1 MSSDPALPALLEAI
15 AAELVVDASLVEKDW
30 YAMRIIA
37 AVATVKHPDM
47 QLVFSGGTSLAK
59 GYGLIQRFSEDIDFK
74 VAMPKEGLNRSEY
87 RAYREQIVE
96 AIRAGS
102 DEWSLAEDNIQSLNA
117 SQFFKC
123 QIVYRHQF
131 QKTPALRPHVKLEVT
146 FDPPALPFEERPL
159 QSFVAQAQQ
168 QEPEVTSIPCV
179 SPIETAADKLSA
191 LTWRVAQR
199 DRNSP
204 QDDAALIRH
213 LHDLAAL
220 ETVIAQSKAFI
231 PLVMECLN
239 KDARRDKKSGTA
251 TLPPIQ
257 RLRRMLDTL
266 ESDPLYK
273 VEYEQFVVGM
283 SYAEDAERLSFQA
296 ALQVATRLV
305 DLLLDQGS
313 TTSQIA
319 E

>member
-1 MSSDPALPALLEAI
+1 MSSDPSLPALIEAI

-37 AVATVKHPDM
+37 AVATVKHPDL

-74 VAMPKEGLNRSEY
+74 VAMPEGLNRSEY
-87 RAYREQIVE
+87 RAYREEIVRT
-96 AIRAGS
+96 IRAGS
-102 DEWSLAEDNIQSLNA
+102 DEWSLAEDDIQSLNA
-117 SQFFKC
+117 SRFFRC

-131 QKTPALRPHVKLEVT
+131 KKTPALRPHVKLEVT
-146 FDPPALPFEERPL
+146 FDPPALPFEKRPL

-168 QEPEVTSIPCV
+168 REPEVTSIPCV
-179 SPIETAADKLSA
+179 SPTETAADKLSA
-191 LTWRVAQR
+191 LTWRVSQR
-199 DRNSP
+199 DRNDL

-220 ETVIAQSKAFI
+220 ETVIIAQSKTFI
-231 PLVMECLN
+231 PLVIECLN
-239 KDARRDKKSGTA
+239 KDASRDKKSGTA

-257 RLRRMLDTL
+257 RLRRMLDML
-266 ESDPLYK
+266 ESDRLYK

-283 SYAEDAERLSFQA
+283 SYAADAERLSFQA

-305 DLLLDQGS
+305 DLLL
-313 TTSQIA
+313 
-319 E
+319 

>member
-1 MSSDPALPALLEAI
+1 VSFNPALIEAI

-37 AVATVKHPDM
+37 AVATVKHPNM
-47 QLVFSGGTSLAK
+47 HLVFSGGTSLAK

-87 RAYREQIVE
+87 RAYREQIVK

-102 DEWSLAEDNIQSLNA
+102 NEWSLAEDDIQSLNA
-117 SQFFKC
+117 SRFFKC
-123 QIVYRHQF
+123 QIAYRHQF
-131 QKTPALRPHVKLEVT
+131 KKTPALRPHVKLEVT
-146 FDPPALPFEERPL
+146 FDPPALPPEERPL

-179 SPIETAADKLSA
+179 SPVETAADKLSA
-191 LTWRVAQR
+191 LSWRVAQR
-199 DRNSP
+199 DRDSP

-220 ETVIAQSKAFI
+220 EKVIAQSEAFI

-239 KDARRDKKSGTA
+239 KDASREKKSGTA
-251 TLPPIQ
+251 ALPPIQ
-257 RLRRMLDTL
+257 RLRRMLDML

-273 VEYEQFVVGM
+273 VEYEQFVLGM
-283 SYAEDAERLSFQA
+283 SYAADAERLSFQA
-296 ALQVATRLV
+296 ALQIATRLV
-305 DLLLDQGS
+305 DLLS
-313 TTSQIA
+313 
-319 E
+319 